1 MTSTNEIPII
11 DIGDLINEPGQKSF
25 ERVAAEIYS
34 ACTSTGFFY
43 ITNHGVQRE
52 LIEQAFEANRRFHAK
67 PMEEKL
73 AIKQNRWHRG
83 YQAFASSTLKSSAR
97 FESARHPN
105 QLESFF
111 LRHEVSPDD
120 PDYERK
126 PLQGPNQWPDD
137 PWFVD
142 VVKRYD
148 AATRDLGLKL
158 LPAFSVAVGED
169 PGYLSPLFNPP
180 STTLRLIH
188 YPPAPKVRPE
198 DLFGI
203 HPHTDYGF
211 LTILAQDDVGG
222 LQIQRLDGT
231 WIDAPYVPQAFIL
244 NIGDI
249 LARWTNDGFNST
261 PHRVINKSENR
272 DRYSIGMFFDPNLET
287 TVKTLPRFADLNP
300 GKYDPIRYGDY
311 FTMRLDANYPDRV
324 GLDKAS

>member
-1 MTSTNEIPII
+1 MNDVSKIPII
-11 DIGDLINEPGQKSF
+11 DVTDMIEHPSPANH
-25 ERVAAEIYS
+25 ERVAREIRA
-34 ACTSTGFFY
+34 ACTTIGFFY
-43 ITNHGVQRE
+43 LSGHGIPKDLVDE
-52 LIEQAFEANRRFHAK
+52 AFEANRRFHAK

-97 FESARHPN
+97 FAAARHPN

-111 LRHEVSPDD
+111 LRHEVPSDH

-142 VVKRYD
+142 VVRRYD

-158 LPAFSVAVGED
+158 LPAFSVAVGEAPD
-169 PGYLSPLFNPP
+169 FFTRLFNSP
-180 STTLRLIH
+180 STALRLIH
-188 YPPAPKVRPE
+188 YPPAPPVRPE
-198 DLFGI
+198 DIFGI

-222 LQIQRLDGT
+222 LQIQNLDGS
-231 WIDAPYVPQAFIL
+231 WIDAPYIPGTFIL

-249 LARWTNDGFNST
+249 LARWTNDHFNST
-261 PHRVINKSENR
+261 PHRVVNLLGNR
-272 DRYSIGMFFDPNLET
+272 DRYSIGMFFDPDLDATVET
-287 TVKTLPRFADLNP
+287 LGQFADLQP
-300 GKYDPIRYGDY
+300 GKYEPIRYGDY
-311 FTMRLDANYPDRV
+311 FTLRLDTNYPDRV
-324 GLDKAS
+324 GVEKAG